1 MQMAT
6 PIFWLSSRQLLSL
19 LEKGPLF
26 LSATILIYLC
36 YCAITTLW
44 MTMISISSQSLRRSH
59 GVGSGIWRLSRQ
71 SWVKVSVTTSSFFT
85 PFGWDAIQRHAC
97 TKSVRKRLS
106 RSTILAS
113 TSEGKPSCSIQVRLW
128 MKLLPQE
135 RMDWYPCTTASQ
147 ETDSIVYDTG
157 YTARNL
163 RARSHRYN
171 PIVQS
176 SPTLVAAKYH
186 SMKVYLQ
193 VQQWNGE
200 GHSFVNGRLGMEVS
214 HDDQVL
220 RPVTT
225 DLAPAPE
232 PLVRLV
238 RCNCLSH
245 WSSMKCTCRKHKLE
259 CSPECGQCKGSAC
272 TNSSNTVDGYE
283 VIGVLAIFCAIKRT
297 CMVLGLLTRL
307 CWPWGEGECTL

>member
-1 MQMAT
+1 MKVT
-6 PIFWLSSRQLLSL
+6 LKKEEFLSTSRNKQRLINLLSQVL
-19 LEKGPLF
+19 QKNNNYITHHADGDADLF

-157 YTARNL
+157 YTPRNL

-171 PIVQS
+171 PIVQP
-176 SPTLVAAKYH
+176 SPNF
-186 SMKVYLQ
+186 SCGQ
-193 VQQWNGE
+193 VSKHEGLLTSATVERW
-200 GHSFVNGRLGMEVS
+200 GHSFVNERLGME
-214 HDDQVL
+214 
-220 RPVTT
+220 
-225 DLAPAPE
+225 
-232 PLVRLV
+232 
-238 RCNCLSH
+238 
-245 WSSMKCTCRKHKLE
+245 
-259 CSPECGQCKGSAC
+259 G
-272 TNSSNTVDGYE
+272 
-283 VIGVLAIFCAIKRT
+283 
-297 CMVLGLLTRL
+297 
-307 CWPWGEGECTL
+307 